1 MYAYIISIF
10 VITLV
15 ALQQSDFSRPDKR
28 SSWYLDAF
36 SYFQQ
41 THKMAY
47 IFFTMTLLFIAKTI
61 SKFTTMIL

>member
-1 MYAYIISIF
+1 MYAYIKTIF
-10 VITLV
+10 LMTLV
-15 ALQQSDFSRPDKR
+15 ALQQSDFSRTDER

-61 SKFTTMIL
+61 SKFTTIL